1 MENLHPK
8 TTLNEFY
15 EQAVLWKRS
24 VVIKKIKTANQNKTH
39 FIKIY
44 IYIYY
49 FSLNIIKLI
58 RDSINEDLSQA
69 KNLETYNNNTR
80 KK

>member
-1 MENLHPK
+1 MKNLHPK
-8 TTLNEFY
+8 TTLNEL
-15 EQAVLWKRS
+15 LWTSGSLEKIRGN
-24 VVIKKIKTANQNKTH
+24 KKIKTANQNKTH

-58 RDSINEDLSQA
+58 RDSINEDLRQA
-69 KNLETYNNNTR
+69 KTLETL
-80 KK
+80 